1 MRSALALPP
10 ASPISRRF
18 IEVIVRRSCALLLA
32 TCLWTGIGLYGRA
45 VVANEFSAEQ
55 IEFFEKQIR
64 PLLVQHC
71 FECHSA
77 QSTKLQAELRV
88 DFRDALLEGG
98 DSGAAIVVGNADDSL
113 LIHSIRYES
122 YEMPPGG
129 KLSDD
134 EIALFERWIDDGAAW
149 PDEPPPEITS
159 SRDEFDLAQ
168 RAESHWAWQPLRATD
183 PPTVNHTDWPTSPI
197 DHYILR
203 GLEDA
208 GLKPAAPIDR
218 RGLIRRLSFD
228 LLGLPP
234 SPEQVEAFV
243 ADSSPDAV
251 QRLVDSMLESPHYGE
266 RWGRH
271 WLDLVRYAESRG
283 HEFDFDAVNAY
294 QYRDYVI
301 RAFNADVP
309 YDQFVTE
316 HLAGDLLD
324 QPRLNEELG
333 FNESIL
339 GTGFWFLGEWVHS
352 PVDIRKDE
360 ADRFDNMIDV
370 MSKTFLGLTVACA
383 RCHDHKFDAITTADY
398 YALSGFLQSS
408 DFRQVRFE
416 TIESDRA
423 VSKRL
428 AQLDSE
434 HRSLITAA
442 MTAALP
448 EELKTEWLSLV
459 EQTGRPDPA
468 APPVGR
474 DDSDTLTATTPSDHA
489 AAVIADPA
497 VLVDYATIGEDD
509 LIQDGF
515 IFGRRTL
522 RPGDLSLASASDGI
536 KVRVNPQF
544 AAGSDHFW
552 DGLQSHSEHGV
563 QHRGRLGDMATAGRT
578 LRTPTVKVDNGNIA
592 IRARG
597 SGHVIACVDSH
608 RLVLGPLHGE
618 TVVHFNSPE
627 AWTWVG
633 LNLNRYVGHDLHF
646 EFVPDAGAILSI
658 AVITQGASDQW
669 KADFESRERART
681 DIATQ
686 LEHWF
691 DSLQTRAAEPQSDET
706 NNQDSNEDET
716 AIINAI
722 RAWSDARA
730 DLRTQVRFDS
740 RLAMAMMDISGQDD
754 RVLVRGSA
762 SNPGPAVPRRFL
774 SAIDGENPID
784 RKTRSGRLELA
795 MRIND
800 PMNPQASRV
809 IVNRI
814 WHHLL
819 GRGIVPTP
827 DDFGVLGQMPTHPDL
842 LDHLALQFLNDG
854 RSIKRM
860 IRSIVLSK
868 TYQMSGQADPEAV
881 AQDPKNLLWHHRE
894 PKRLDG
900 EAIRDQLLAL
910 SGRLDPR
917 PFGLSVPVHLT
928 TFMEGRGRPGASGAA
943 DGDGRRSVYL
953 AVRRNFLSPFMLAFD
968 APVPFSTMGKRNVSN
983 VPAQSLILMNDPFVV
998 DQATK
1003 WARRIIAEVS
1013 PESLAG
1019 SDDVAHARIRRMYE
1033 TAFARPPSDQEA
1045 EVLVRFLDSKEQPD
1059 ESRWAD
1065 LAHALINTKEFIFLR

>member
-1 MRSALALPP
+1 MNQNPSLS
-10 ASPISRRF
+10 SPISRRL
-18 IEVIVRRSCALLLA
+18 IEVIVRRFSALLLT
-32 TCLWTGIGLYGRA
+32 TCLWTGMGLNGLA
-45 VVANEFSAEQ
+45 VVADEFSAEQ

-71 FECHSA
+71 YECHSG
-77 QSTKLQAELRV
+77 QSAKLQAELRV
-88 DFRDALLEGG
+88 DFRDALLQGG
-98 DSGAAIVVGNADDSL
+98 DSGAAIVAGNADDSL
-113 LIHSIRYES
+113 LMHSIRYES
-122 YEMPPGG
+122 YEMPPKG

-134 EIALFERWIDDGAAW
+134 EIALFQRWIDDGAAW
-149 PDEPPPEITS
+149 PDEPPPEIGS
-159 SRDEFDLAQ
+159 HGNKFDLAE
-168 RAESHWAWQPLRATD
+168 RKESHWAWRPIQPTD
-183 PPTVNHTDWPTSPI
+183 PPKVNNADWPTSSI

-228 LLGLPP
+228 LTGLPP
-234 SPEQVEAFV
+234 TPDQVEAFV
-243 ADSSPDAV
+243 ADSSPDAI
-251 QRLVDSMLESPHYGE
+251 QRLVDSMLESQHYGE

-316 HLAGDLLD
+316 HLAGDLVD
-324 QPRLNEELG
+324 EPRLNHELG

-416 TIESDRA
+416 TIETDRD

-434 HRSLITAA
+434 YRSIITAA

-448 EELKTEWLSLV
+448 EELKTEWLSLT
-459 EQTGRPDPA
+459 EKNGDHETNGQ
-468 APPVGR
+468 PV
-474 DDSDTLTATTPSDHA
+474 DQEDSGVLAVTTSSDHA
-489 AAVIADPA
+489 SAVIADPA
-497 VLVDYATIGEDD
+497 VLVDYATISEDD

-515 IFGRRTL
+515 IFGRRVL
-522 RPGDLSLASASDGI
+522 RPGDLSLASTPDGI
-536 KVRVNPQF
+536 RVRVNSQF

-552 DGLQSHSEHGV
+552 DGLRSHSEHGV

-578 LRTPTVKVDNGNIA
+578 LRTPTVKVDDGSVA
-592 IRARG
+592 IRVRG
-597 SGHVIACVDSH
+597 TGHVIACVDSH

-618 TVVHFNSPE
+618 TVAHFNSPE

-646 EFVPDAGAILSI
+646 EFVPDEGATVSI
-658 AVITQGASDQW
+658 AVVTQGVSEPW
-669 KADFESRERART
+669 KSDFESRESART
-681 DIATQ
+681 AIATK
-686 LEHWF
+686 LDHWF
-691 DSLQTRAAEPQSDET
+691 DSLQAKAAGQKSEET
-706 NNQDSNEDET
+706 DTQDSNEYET
-716 AIINAI
+716 TIVNAI
-722 RAWSDARA
+722 HAWSEARA

-774 SAIDGENPID
+774 SAIDGENPIV
-784 RKTRSGRLELA
+784 RTTRSGRLELA
-795 MRIND
+795 TRIND
-800 PMNPQASRV
+800 PKNPQASRV

-827 DDFGVLGQMPTHPDL
+827 DDFGVLGQMPTHPEL
-842 LDHLALQFLNDG
+842 LDHLASQFISNG
-854 RSIKRM
+854 RSIKQM
-860 IRSIVLSK
+860 IRSIVLSQ
-868 TYQMSGQADPEAV
+868 TYQMSGQSDPEAV
-881 AQDPKNLLWHHRE
+881 ALDPKNLLWHHRE

-917 PFGLSVPVHLT
+917 PFGESVPVHLT

-1003 WARRIIAEVS
+1003 WARRTIAEVP
-1013 PESLAG
+1013 PESLA
-1019 SDDVAHARIRRMYE
+1019 DANDVVHARIRRMYE

-1045 EVLVRFLDSKEQPD
+1045 ELLVRFLDSNEQPD